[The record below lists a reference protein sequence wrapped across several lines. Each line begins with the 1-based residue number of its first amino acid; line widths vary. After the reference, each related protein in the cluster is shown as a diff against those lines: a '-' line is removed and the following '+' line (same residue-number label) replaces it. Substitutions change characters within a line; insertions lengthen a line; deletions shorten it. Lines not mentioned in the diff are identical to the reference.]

1 MVLYITKKKQFQTQ
15 THFENLLPIIHMYVG
30 NFSCVY
36 YEVELWKNIF
46 KGGVLEKNI
55 CPVSK
60 FACHTCQQKPVE
72 KPAKHKENI
81 VVALDVL
88 RERICQD
95 PFFENILIK
104 TYL

>member
-1 MVLYITKKKQFQTQ
+1 
-15 THFENLLPIIHMYVG
+15 MYVG
-30 NFSCVY
+30 NFSCAY

-46 KGGVLEKNI
+46 KGGVLEKILSVQFQNL
-55 CPVSK
+55 PVS
-60 FACHTCQQKPVE
+60 FGNFTCQQKPVE